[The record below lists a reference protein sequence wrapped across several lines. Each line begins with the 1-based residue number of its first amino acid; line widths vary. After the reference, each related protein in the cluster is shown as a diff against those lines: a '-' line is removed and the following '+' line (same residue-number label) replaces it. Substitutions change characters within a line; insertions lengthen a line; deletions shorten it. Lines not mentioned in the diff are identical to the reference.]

1 MPCPD
6 LGALRASIDDA
17 SGAAPAGL
25 RDHVR
30 ACPACSDTL
39 AELRHNAELAA
50 PAIALTAPAR
60 PPTAAA
66 AEAAL
71 ARLEQRRS
79 RLATA
84 GTATAQT
91 ATARSGT
98 EPHPLATGAPTGRVA
113 AGVDGRARPSTAP
126 PGASDPGPDLASDLG
141 PDPASDPGPDPASDL
156 GPDLGPDRAPAA
168 RRRRPGLGTRT
179 RAAAAALV
187 AALALTGLVATPGGR
202 AAAASFLA
210 QFRSQRFEVVTLD
223 QSQSTRLEDVA
234 AELVETG
241 VFTGDAFGAAGYG
254 GPEPV
259 ADRAAAA
266 TAAGF
271 AVPVVAPSV
280 LPAGVERTPERILVS
295 RARET
300 RITFD
305 RDRALDYLRRNGRPD
320 AQLPERY
327 DGTRLVIQVPAVV
340 VQQFAGR
347 DGGPALLVGKAG
359 LLGLDTEGG
368 ASLEELREVVL
379 GLPGLPPETVAQL
392 RAIGDWRTT
401 LPLPVPSDE
410 VRWRPA
416 TVEGAEAISFADQ
429 TGRLH
434 ALLWQRHD
442 HIWGVAGVVGAD
454 EARDVANSLN

>member
-17 SGAAPAGL
+17 AGAPAGL
-25 RDHVR
+25 RDHLR

-50 PAIALTAPAR
+50 PAIALTAPDR

-84 GTATAQT
+84 QTATAQTATAQTATART

-113 AGVDGRARPSTAP
+113 AGGDGRARPSTAP
-126 PGASDPGPDLASDLG
+126 PRRWGRLA
-141 PDPASDPGPDPASDL
+141 
-156 GPDLGPDRAPAA
+156 
-168 RRRRPGLGTRT
+168 GLGTRT

-187 AALALTGLVATPGGR
+187 AAVVLTGLVATPGGR

-210 QFRSQRFEVVTLD
+210 QFRSQRFEVISLD

-259 ADRAAAA
+259 ADRAQAA

-271 AVPVVAPSV
+271 AVPVVDPSV
-280 LPAGVERTPERILVS
+280 LPAGVGRTPERILVS
-295 RARET
+295 RAREI

-305 RDRALDYLRRNGRPD
+305 RDRALDYLRRHGRPD

-359 LLGLDTEGG
+359 MLGLDTEGG

-379 GLPGLPPETVAQL
+379 GLPGLPAETVAQL

-416 TVEGAEAISFADQ
+416 TVEGAEAIGFADQ

-442 HIWGVAGVVGAD
+442 HVWGVAGVVGAD
-454 EARDVANSLN
+454 EAHDVANSLN